1 MSVEEST
8 SSDLN
13 NIIVTASSKWI
24 SLNVGGKVFNTTLGT
39 LLKEPGSMLA
49 RMFSEGQIQSNVDE
63 HGAYLVDRSFQ
74 YFEPIINYLRHG
86 QLIYDSYLN
95 PEGILE
101 EAKFFGIES
110 LIPQL
115 ETIVKME
122 NNSEVMPLTRQIVI
136 NALIQSS
143 TMTELRFQGVNLAG
157 ADLRKL
163 DLRYINFK
171 YSCMSRCNLSN
182 ANLSNC
188 NLERC
193 GEFVLYCFLR
203 ILRRKALVWQV
214 QEPFKSV
221 FSFNLRF
228 ILCQFGGSTTPN
240 RQGSMR

>member
-8 SSDLN
+8 SSQKK
-13 NIIVTASSKWI
+13 IIPASSQWI
-24 SLNVGGKVFNTTLGT
+24 SLNVGGKVFTTTLGT
-39 LLKEPGSMLA
+39 LIKEPGSMLA
-49 RMFSEGQIQSNVDE
+49 RMFSDGQIPSNVDQQ
-63 HGAYLVDRSFQ
+63 GAYLVDRSFQ

-115 ETIVKME
+115 EMIVKME
-122 NNSEVMPLTRQIVI
+122 SVNSEVLPLTRQIVI
-136 NALIQSS
+136 SALIQTS
-143 TMTELRFQGVNLAG
+143 TMTELRFQGVNLSG

-171 YSCMSRCNLSN
+171 YSCLSRCNLSN

-193 GEFVLYCFLR
+193 GKYTLIFWSNKPWVEKSDPQY
-203 ILRRKALVWQV
+203 
-214 QEPFKSV
+214 ESFKSV
-221 FSFNLRF
+221 EPQCLF
-228 ILCQFGGSTTPN
+228 
-240 RQGSMR
+240 